1 MIVNVA
7 YAADANSTIGSNVNN
22 FDNIQK
28 LIDESSSGD
37 SIYLENQ
44 TYFGDGTP
52 ISIKKDISI
61 YGSNSTLN
69 ANDKSNIFVVSRNF

>member
-52 ISIKKDISI
+52 I
-61 YGSNSTLN
+61 
-69 ANDKSNIFVVSRNF
+69 